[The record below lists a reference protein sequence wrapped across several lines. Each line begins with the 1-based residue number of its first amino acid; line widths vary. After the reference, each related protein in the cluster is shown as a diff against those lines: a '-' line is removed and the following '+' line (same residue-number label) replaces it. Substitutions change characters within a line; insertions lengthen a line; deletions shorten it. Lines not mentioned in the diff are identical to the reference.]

1 MPVELLV
8 QQPGREHLRMLH
20 PHPRG
25 HTTWFNKSS
34 NSISNRINQMM
45 YSMFRK
51 GYPTYSVVHA
61 EDHELWFRQFAEAYT
76 NKKTGEIQNHVIKD
90 IVDFVETQKEA
101 YLASQQPISD
111 DSLRRLQP
119 TKLEFK

>member
-1 MPVELLV
+1 M
-8 QQPGREHLRMLH
+8 
-20 PHPRG
+20 
-25 HTTWFNKSS
+25 K
-34 NSISNRINQMM
+34 
-45 YSMFRK
+45 
-51 GYPTYSVVHA
+51 
-61 EDHELWFRQFAEAYT
+61 EAYT

-111 DSLRRLQP
+111 DSPRRLQP